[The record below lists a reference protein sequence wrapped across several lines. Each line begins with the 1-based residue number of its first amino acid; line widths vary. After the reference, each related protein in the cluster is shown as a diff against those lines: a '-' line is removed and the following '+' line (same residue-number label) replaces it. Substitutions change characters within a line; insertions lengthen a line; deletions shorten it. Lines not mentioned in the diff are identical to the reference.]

1 MEIDVNDA
9 LYAKYVSDV
18 SGVDATL
25 TFNDGAS
32 SANEHEMKFY
42 FQNCRLTEC
51 SDPINSAGLLGQ
63 TIGFVCE
70 SDGTN
75 HGLKIDVKNNVA
87 NAENPGT

>member
-32 SANEHEMKFY
+32 GANEHELKFY

-51 SDPINSAGLLGQ
+51 TDPINSAGLLGQ